1 MTLTVATFFLGLL
14 WYRFSDELLP
24 MATHK
29 LNFAVEPRERHWVV
43 HYNLRRPE
51 CEEDLDLIEP
61 NENKLVLCLYFMLTT
76 LSTVG
81 YGDYFPRTVAE
92 KLLGSLVMI
101 IGSSIFSM
109 VMSDFIKVVMNDF
122 FMHDS

>member
-14 WYRFSDELLP
+14 WYRFSDHLLP
-24 MATHK
+24 IITHK
-29 LNFAVEPRERHWVV
+29 LNFAEEPRERHWVV
-43 HYNLRRPE
+43 YYGLRRPE
-51 CEEDLDLIEP
+51 CEENLDIDDA
-61 NENKLVLCLYFMLTT
+61 NGNKLVLCLYFMLTT

-81 YGDYFPRTVAE
+81 YGDFFPQAISE

-109 VMSDFIKVVMNDF
+109 VMSSFI
-122 FMHDS
+122 